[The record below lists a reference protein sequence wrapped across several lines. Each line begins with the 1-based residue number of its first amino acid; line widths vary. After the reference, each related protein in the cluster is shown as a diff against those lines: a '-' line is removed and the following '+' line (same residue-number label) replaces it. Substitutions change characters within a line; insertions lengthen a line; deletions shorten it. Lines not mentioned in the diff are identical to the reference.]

1 MAIKKSQLYG
11 RLWKSCDELR
21 GSMDPSQY
29 KNYILTLL
37 FVKYV
42 SDKSTLLD
50 IPEGASFEDMVKL
63 KGDKEIGDKIN
74 KIIAK
79 LAEENELKGVID
91 QADFNDDNLLGKGK
105 QMQDTLTKLV
115 GIFETFD
122 FQSNMA
128 GGDDLLGDAYE
139 YLMRNFATES
149 GKSKGQF
156 YTPAEVSRILAKVVG
171 IDVNTSQDMTVYDP
185 TCGSGALLLKA
196 AEEAPNG
203 ISIYGQEMDQS
214 TWALSRMN
222 MIIHQSET
230 AEVWKDNTLASPYFK
245 NDDGSLKTFDYAVA
259 NPPFSV
265 KSWTNGFDPEN
276 DEYGRFEYGMP
287 PPKNG
292 DYAFLLHILKSL
304 KSRGKGAVILPHG
317 VLFRGNK
324 EADIRKRLINKGFI
338 KAIIGLP
345 ANLFYG
351 TGIPAC
357 IIVMDKENANQR
369 DSIFFINASKG
380 FIKDGNKNR
389 LREQDVHKIVDY
401 YANQLEEEGYS
412 RSVPLSEIKSE
423 SNDYNLNIPRY
434 IDSTDPEDLHD
445 LSAHLRGGIPNFD
458 VDSLE
463 EFWNVFPSL
472 RSALFNDLRQGYS
485 ELSVE
490 ANAIAGLVSSHS
502 EVNSYTNTI
511 RSKLNGWKTKH
522 RGDLLNL
529 SNSSNVKQ
537 TIVKLSESFL
547 STFANDPLMD
557 KYDAYQKI
565 MEYWVEKM
573 QDDMYLVV
581 ADGWKVCNEF
591 RATEKKEDHEFTIKV
606 GNKQVKQVGQVIP
619 ASLVISHYFKD
630 EQNEL
635 NAMQS
640 SSEQL
645 TQEKEE
651 FEEEHGGDEGALS
664 GLEGGN
670 GKTNKGNV
678 QSRVMELRESI
689 MKNFAEHSS
698 EFKQV
703 KKISKSKFGTDAWNK
718 GVIDNDG
725 DFAELDSLHE
735 WLRLNDEEGKAKKAA
750 KAKEAELMQK
760 VAEQYPKITE
770 QDGKSLLIDS
780 KWFTAIKSAI
790 DDEVNSII
798 QGLSTRVKQIGERY
812 ASTLS
817 ELEAEVEKYSSKVE
831 EHLKKMGIEW

>member
-50 IPEGASFEDMVKL
+50 IPEGASFQDMMNL

-74 KIIAK
+74 KQIIAR
-79 LAEENELKGVID
+79 LAEANDLKGVID
-91 QADFNDDNLLGKGK
+91 QADFNEESLLGKGK
-105 QMQDTLTKLV
+105 QMVDTLSTLIS
-115 GIFETFD
+115 IFETFD
-122 FQSNMA
+122 FTSNMA

-139 YLMRNFATES
+139 YLMRNFATAS

-156 YTPAEVSRILAKVVG
+156 YTPSEVSRILAKVVG
-171 IDVNTSQDMTVYDP
+171 INENTTRDMTVYDP
-185 TCGSGALLLKA
+185 TCGSGSLLLQA

-203 ISIYGQEMDQS
+203 ITIYGQEMDQS
-214 TWALSRMN
+214 TYALSRMN
-222 MIIHQSET
+222 MILHQNEG
-230 AEVWKDNTLASPYFK
+230 AEIWKDNTLALPFFK
-245 NDDGSLKTFDYAVA
+245 NEDGSLKTFDYAVA

-276 DEYGRFEYGMP
+276 DEFGRFEYGMP

-324 EADIRKRLINKGFI
+324 EADIRKRLVDKGFI

-401 YANQLEEEGYS
+401 YSNGIEEEGYS

-434 IDSTDPEDLHD
+434 IDSTEPEDLHD
-445 LSAHLRGGIPNFD
+445 LTAHLQGGIPNFD
-458 VDSLE
+458 IDSLQKY
-463 EFWNVFPSL
+463 WNIFPSL
-472 RSALFNDLRQGYS
+472 RSALFDDLRAEYS
-485 ELSVE
+485 ALSVE
-490 ANAIAGLVSSHS
+490 SNEIASLVSSHS
-502 EVNSYTNTI
+502 EVNNYKNSI
-511 RSKLNGWKTKH
+511 RSKLNRWKNQH
-522 RGDLLNL
+522 RGDLANLNL
-529 SNSSNVKQ
+529 STNVKQ
-537 TIVKLSESFL
+537 KISELSEDFL
-547 STFANDPLMD
+547 STFENDSLMD

-565 MEYWVEKM
+565 MEYWAEKM

-581 ADGWKVCNEF
+581 ADGWNACNEF
-591 RATEKKEDHEFTIKV
+591 VTVEKADEMEFTIKV
-606 GNKQVKQVGQVIP
+606 GKKTAKQAGKVIP
-619 ASLVISHYFKD
+619 ASLVINHYFA
-630 EQNEL
+630 EQQAEL
-635 NAMQS
+635 NEMQS
-640 SSEQL
+640 AAEQF

-664 GLEGGN
+664 DIEN
-670 GKTNKGNV
+670 VSKGNV
-678 QSRVMELRESI
+678 QTAVMELRESI
-689 MKNFAEHSS
+689 MKNFSEYSS
-698 EFKQV
+698 EFNQA
-703 KKISKSKFGTDAWNK
+703 KKISKSKFGTDEWTK
-718 GVIDNDG
+718 GIVDENG
-725 DFAELDSLHE
+725 DFADLDVLHE
-735 WLRLNDEEGKAKKAA
+735 WLRLNDEEGRAKKVA

-770 QDGKSLLIDS
+770 QEGKSLLIDS
-780 KWFTAIKSAI
+780 KWFTAIEGAI
-790 DDEVNSII
+790 DDEVNRII

>member
-21 GSMDPSQY
+21 GSMEPSQY

-50 IPEGASFEDMVKL
+50 IPEGASFQDMMNL

-74 KIIAK
+74 KQIIAK
-79 LAEENELKGVID
+79 LAEANDLKGVID
-91 QADFNDDNLLGKGK
+91 QADFNEESLLGKGK
-105 QMQDTLTKLV
+105 QMVDTLSELV
-115 GIFETFD
+115 SIFETFD
-122 FQSNMA
+122 FSSNMA
-128 GGDDLLGDAYE
+128 DGDDLLGDAYE
-139 YLMRNFATES
+139 YLMRNFATAS

-156 YTPAEVSRILAKVVG
+156 YTPSEVSRILAKVVG
-171 IDVNTSQDMTVYDP
+171 INEKTTRNMTVYDP
-185 TCGSGALLLKA
+185 TCGSGSLLLQA
-196 AEEAPNG
+196 AEESPNG
-203 ISIYGQEMDQS
+203 ITIYGQENEQS
-214 TWALSRMN
+214 TYALSRMN
-222 MIIHQSET
+222 MILHQNEG
-230 AEVWKDNTLASPYFK
+230 AEIWKDNTLALPFFK
-245 NDDGSLKTFDYAVA
+245 NEDGSLKTFDYAVA

-265 KSWTNGFDPEN
+265 KNWTKGFDPEN
-276 DEYGRFEYGMP
+276 DEFGRFEYGMP

-324 EADIRKRLINKGFI
+324 EADIRKRLVNKGFI

-401 YANQLEEEGYS
+401 YSNGIEEEGYS
-412 RSVPLSEIKSE
+412 RSVQLSEIKSE

-434 IDSTDPEDLHD
+434 IDSTEPEDLHD
-445 LSAHLRGGIPNFD
+445 LTAHLQGGIPNLD
-458 VDSLE
+458 IDSLQKY
-463 EFWNVFPSL
+463 WNIFPSL
-472 RSALFNDLRQGYS
+472 RSALFDDLRAGYS
-485 ELSVE
+485 ALSVE
-490 ANAIAGLVSSHS
+490 SNEIASLVSSHS
-502 EVNSYTNTI
+502 EVNNYKNSI
-511 RSKLNGWKTKH
+511 RSKLNGWKNQH
-522 RGDLLNL
+522 RGDLANLNL
-529 SNSSNVKQ
+529 STNVKQ
-537 TIVKLSESFL
+537 KISELSEDFL
-547 STFANDPLMD
+547 STFENDPLMD

-565 MEYWVEKM
+565 MEYWAEKM

-581 ADGWKVCNEF
+581 ADGWNACNEF
-591 RATEKKEDHEFTIKV
+591 VTVEKADEMEFTIKV
-606 GNKQVKQVGQVIP
+606 GKKTAKQAGKVIP
-619 ASLVISHYFKD
+619 ASLVINHYFA
-630 EQNEL
+630 EQQAEL
-635 NAMQS
+635 NEMQS
-640 SSEQL
+640 AAEQL
-645 TQEKEE
+645 AQEKEE

-664 GLEGGN
+664 DIEN
-670 GKTNKGNV
+670 VSKGNV
-678 QSRVMELRESI
+678 QTAVMELRESI
-689 MKNFAEHSS
+689 MENFSEYSS
-698 EFKQV
+698 EFNQA
-703 KKISKSKFGTDAWNK
+703 KKISKSKFGTDEWNK
-718 GVIDNDG
+718 GIIDENDY
-725 DFAELDSLHE
+725 FAYLDILHE
-735 WLRLNDEEGKAKKAA
+735 WLRLNNEEAIAKKVA

-760 VAEQYPKITE
+760 VAEQYLKITE
-770 QDGKSLLIDS
+770 QEGKSLLIDS
-780 KWFTAIKSAI
+780 KWFTAIEGAI
-790 DDEVNSII
+790 DDEVNRII